1 MPTTDT
7 PPRKFV
13 PVPFAYHQE
22 VELTI
27 DNLSNMGDGV
37 GRIDN
42 WVVFVPYTLP
52 GERVRARIY
61 RNDKNC
67 SSADLMEV
75 LEPSPHR
82 VQPVCPMFGT
92 CGGCQYQH
100 LDYASQLEWKTAQVA
115 DLLRLQ
121 AGLEI
126 PVNPAIPSPRT
137 YAYRSKITP
146 HFQKPRNS
154 KLGNIGFLRVGS
166 RTEICDIRQCP
177 IAMDCLNS
185 ALKIA
190 REQTHRAAASYK
202 KGATLLLRASE
213 NDTVVC
219 DNNAVCTETVGDLTF
234 NFLAGD
240 FFQNNPFILPA
251 FTGYVAQQACA
262 DGAKYLVDAYCGSG
276 LFALTL
282 ARHFEK
288 VLGVEVS
295 ETSAD
300 WARANA
306 RSNNIGHA
314 SFLAASAEAIFEQVD
329 FPAAETAVVIDPP
342 RKGCDM
348 AFLSQLFAFGPSRV
362 VYVSCNPATQI
373 RDLTEFDKA
382 GYEVTAV
389 QPFDLFPQT
398 KHLECV
404 ATLRKKNG

>member
-1 MPTTDT
+1 MNP

-27 DNLSNMGDGV
+27 DNLSNQGDGV

-67 SSADLMEV
+67 SMADLVEV
-75 LEPSPHR
+75 LEPSPQR
-82 VQPVCPMFGT
+82 VQPQCPVFGY

-100 LDYASQLEWKTAQVA
+100 LNYADQLAWKTAQVA

-121 AGLEI
+121 AGLEL
-126 PVNPAIPSPRT
+126 PVLPAIPSPVT
-137 YAYRSKITP
+137 YGYRSKITP
-146 HFQKPRNS
+146 HFHKP
-154 KLGNIGFLRVGS
+154 KDAKMGNIGFLRAGS
-166 RTEICDIRQCP
+166 RSEVCDIKQCP
-177 IAMDCLNS
+177 IAMAELNA
-185 ALKIA
+185 ALPIVRKSVQ
-190 REQTHRAAASYK
+190 QTAAQYK
-202 KGATLLLRASE
+202 RGATLLMRVSE
-213 NDTVVC
+213 GSVITN
-219 DNNAVCTETVGDLTF
+219 NNAVCTEKVSNLTF

-251 FTGYVAQQACA
+251 FTGYVAKQACA
-262 DGAKYLVDAYCGSG
+262 GGARYLVDAYCGSG

-282 ARHFEK
+282 APHFEK

-306 RSNNIGHA
+306 RSNGITHA

-329 FPAAETAVVIDPP
+329 FPAAESAVVIDPP

-348 AFLSQLFAFGPSRV
+348 AFLNQLFAFGPARV

-373 RDLTEFDKA
+373 RDLAEFAKA
-382 GYEVTAV
+382 GYRVVEV

-404 ATLRKKNG
+404 ATLEKMP